1 MRQLQQ
7 ATEAYEDIRKVSLTP
22 DHTEKS
28 TGQSVLTFPFGSLRQ
43 HDEAIEM
50 CESIVKRNQKRLGP
64 NDPHTLS
71 SQHNLAVIY
80 DKLGRYEEAV
90 EILQDVLA
98 RRKKRLGDEHPD
110 TAASQESL
118 ASVYRNLRRHQ
129 DADQV
134 QRGHEIL
141 GKKWW
146 PFKMLICQM
155 MRANT
160 TVTNIEGPSA
170 RVFRWRRRYDR
181 MI

>member
-43 HDEAIEM
+43 HDEAIVM

-98 RRKKRLGDEHPD
+98 RRKKRLGAEHPD
-110 TAASQESL
+110 TVASQESL
-118 ASVYRNLRRHQ
+118 ASIYRNLRRHQ

-134 QRGHEIL
+134 TRGHELL
-141 GKKWW
+141 GKEWL
-146 PFKMLICQM
+146 FKMLIFQM

-160 TVTNIEGPSA
+160 TVTNIKGPSA

-181 MI
+181 MM